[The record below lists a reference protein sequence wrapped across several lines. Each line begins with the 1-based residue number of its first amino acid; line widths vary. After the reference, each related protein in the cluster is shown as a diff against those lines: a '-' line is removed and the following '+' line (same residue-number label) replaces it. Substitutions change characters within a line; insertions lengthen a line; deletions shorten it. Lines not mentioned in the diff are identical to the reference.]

1 MKVWCVNQFAL
12 PPDQA
17 GGTRH
22 VSLAASLGTLGIEVT
37 LVAAPINYVSG
48 KPFREAE
55 GRPWW
60 NERVEGVP
68 FVWLAQQERGSGLIE
83 RLRSMAHFA
92 RAVARGRWASDLG
105 RPDVIIGSSPSLFGA
120 WGAARLARRLDVPF
134 VLEIRDVWPQ
144 SIVDVAGVPAWHP
157 GVLVLRQLEKWLYR
171 RADHIVTLLPGAAAH
186 IEQSGGDAERIT
198 WIPNGVVLASSP
210 PAPRIS
216 EDGPFRVVYAG
227 AHGPAN
233 ALDAIVDAAAK
244 VRTSHG
250 SAVEFA
256 FYGAGSAKEE
266 LKRRADGNRGVVF
279 HDPVPKQAVPSIL
292 ASADVLITNTRNLGL
307 YRHGISPNKMFDYLA
322 SGRPVV
328 SGSSAALDPIGES
341 GGGIVVTPD
350 DPDALADAVR
360 RLVDAPAHERE
371 AMGRRGRAFVEKN
384 HDIEHLARRLETVLR
399 SVAAPS

>member
-1 MKVWCVNQFAL
+1 MRVWCVNQFAL

-22 VSLAASLGTLGIEVT
+22 ASLAASLGELGIEMT

-48 KPFREAE
+48 KQFREAE

-60 NERVEGVP
+60 HERVGGVP
-68 FVWLAQQERGSGLIE
+68 FVWLAQKERGSGLIE
-83 RLRSMAHFA
+83 RLGSMARFA
-92 RAVARGRWASDLG
+92 RVVARGRWGADLD
-105 RPDVIIGSSPSLFGA
+105 RPDVILGSSPSLFGA
-120 WGAARLARRLDVPF
+120 WGAARLARRLGVPF
-134 VLEIRDVWPQ
+134 VMEVRDVWPQ
-144 SIVDVAGVPAWHP
+144 SIVDVAGVSARHP
-157 GVLVLRQLEKWLYR
+157 GVLALRQLEKWLYR

-186 IEQSGGDAERIT
+186 IEQSGGEAERIT
-198 WIPNGVVLASSP
+198 WIPNGVVLTNSP
-210 PAPRIS
+210 PTPRAS

-233 ALDAIVDAAAK
+233 ALDAIVDAAAL

-250 SAVEFA
+250 AAVEFA
-256 FYGAGSAKEE
+256 FYGAGSAKED
-266 LKRRADGNRGVVF
+266 LKRRAAGNPGVVF
-279 HDPVPKQAVPSIL
+279 HDPVPKQEVPSIL
-292 ASADVLITNTRNLGL
+292 ANADALITNTRDLGL

-341 GGGIVVTPD
+341 GGGYVVTPD

-360 RLVDAPAHERE
+360 QLVDAPAEERE
-371 AMGRRGRAFVEKN
+371 AMGRCGRAFVEQN
-384 HDIEHLARRLETVLR
+384 HDIELLAKRLETVLR
-399 SVAAPS
+399 SAAAS